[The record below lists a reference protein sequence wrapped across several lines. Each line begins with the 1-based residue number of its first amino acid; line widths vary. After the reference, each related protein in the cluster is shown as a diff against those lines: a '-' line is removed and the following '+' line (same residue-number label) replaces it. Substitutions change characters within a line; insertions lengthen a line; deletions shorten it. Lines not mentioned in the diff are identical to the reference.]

1 MGRPAAPLSNKKAY
15 GAATAREGI
24 PAASVL
30 RFLPKGKACP
40 QYAGPPRKGAFRK
53 PFTGHSQDTRKA
65 PGTCRGLFLLRVLS
79 IKKDTESTVQAAQ
92 PATRRTTFFLWL
104 CHSIWLLHLYN
115 TVKMQTFS
123 QDFPLAESIAKA
135 FCRLSLWNFKEKS
148 INHFL

>member
-1 MGRPAAPLSNKKAY
+1 MGMESGREILLEGCSPPLPELHPFLKNGAASRSLSNKKAY

-65 PGTCRGLFLLRVLS
+65 PGILPGAFLAS
-79 IKKDTESTVQAAQ
+79 STIHKKIQN
-92 PATRRTTFFLWL
+92 PPF
-104 CHSIWLLHLYN
+104 
-115 TVKMQTFS
+115 KPFS
-123 QDFPLAESIAKA
+123 LQ
-135 FCRLSLWNFKEKS
+135 
-148 INHFL
+148 